1 MFGYPYTCTTGRAE
15 VCKDNLHGKCTRG
28 DTCRFTHEQMAA
40 NHPNFPPASYPAFP
54 GIPGMPKLDRCRD
67 WVHGKCARESCRFL
81 HTNLSLEQL
90 DFCKDNLAG
99 KCTRE
104 TCKFYHGTQEQWQC
118 QQAVLN
124 AHQFYQHLT
133 LLGPSMYAPRMPPS
147 SGAMTNVTNIIP
159 NHLCRDFVRG
169 KCERPGCKFVHE
181 DPNASKAAASETG
194 LIPPGVCRDFVRGK
208 CTRTDCKFSH
218 TEEEGKDAANRNG
231 QMQRY
236 TPY

>member
-1 MFGYPYTCTTGRAE
+1 MHC
-15 VCKDNLHGKCTRG
+15 
-28 DTCRFTHEQMAA
+28 
-40 NHPNFPPASYPAFP
+40 PPATTPGLDARPPAPSHRRPAPNPCHHARRPPPVMAP
-54 GIPGMPKLDRCRD
+54 GGPCRPGRRPP
-67 WVHGKCARESCRFL
+67 VA
-81 HTNLSLEQL
+81 TPLS
-90 DFCKDNLAG
+90 
-99 KCTRE
+99 
-104 TCKFYHGTQEQWQC
+104 
-118 QQAVLN
+118 VI
-124 AHQFYQHLT
+124 
-133 LLGPSMYAPRMPPS
+133 S
-147 SGAMTNVTNIIP
+147 
-159 NHLCRDFVRG
+159 G